1 VQTVTHRLLIPV
13 TPGELLDRISI
24 LRVKVRNLLDRAK
37 LSTVTQELH
46 ELTDIWDNSPYSVRM
61 SAEVG
66 RCVKAL
72 IEANQVIWI
81 AENVVRAEATDP
93 GMMISAAAR
102 ARDANDKRT
111 DLKRRINDELD
122 VFTTE
127 VKDYTEVR
135 RESQGQ
141 GG

>member
-1 VQTVTHRLLIPV
+1 MSHRLLIPV

-24 LRVKVRNLLDRAK
+24 LRVKVRNLSDRAK
-37 LSTVTQELH
+37 LSTVTQELS
-46 ELTDIWDNSPYSVRM
+46 EMTDIWDNSPYSVRM

-66 RCVKAL
+66 RCINGL
-72 IEANQVIWI
+72 LDANQAIWD
-81 AENVVRAEATDP
+81 AENEIRINGSVLGFATRAALD
-93 GMMISAAAR
+93 

-127 VKDYTEVR
+127 VKDYAEAR
-135 RESQGQ
+135 RDAQGQ
-141 GG
+141 GS

>member
-1 VQTVTHRLLIPV
+1 MQTVTHRLLIPV

>member
-1 VQTVTHRLLIPV
+1 MTHRLLIPV

-24 LRVKVRNLLDRAK
+24 LRVKVRNLSDRSK
-37 LSTVTQELH
+37 LSTVTQELS
-46 ELTDIWDNSPYSVRM
+46 EMTDIWDNSPYSVRM

-66 RCVKAL
+66 RCITAL
-72 IEANQVIWI
+72 LEANQAIWDCETAI
-81 AENVVRAEATDP
+81 RSAP
-93 GMMISAAAR
+93 GLTHAGNIGMR
-102 ARDANDKRT
+102 ARDANNQRT
-111 DLKRRINDELD
+111 ALKRRINDELD

>member
-1 VQTVTHRLLIPV
+1 LIPV

>member
-1 VQTVTHRLLIPV
+1 MTHRLLIPV

-24 LRVKVRNLLDRAK
+24 LRVKVRNLSDRAK

-66 RCVKAL
+66 RCIKEL
-72 IEANQVIWI
+72 LDANQAIWD
-81 AENVVRAEATDP
+81 AENDIRGPKAFASGAAE
-93 GMMISAAAR
+93 R
-102 ARDANDKRT
+102 ARDANNKRT
-111 DLKRRINDELD
+111 ELKRRINDELD

-127 VKDYTEVR
+127 VKEYKEV
-135 RESQGQ
+135 
-141 GG
+141 